1 MTEKRLRLWQAQAF
15 EEWKRSRFDAITGYD
30 DEQKWNVSTGEFDT
44 TKTARYKEVQ
54 GGTIEV
60 VTGGGKTAV
69 GFMAICDWLRKGD
82 NQQVVVCV
90 PTTRLLHQWS
100 EELSEMGATVCR
112 WGGGHG
118 RPNTVDS
125 KIVVGVVNS
134 LRKWE
139 EPRVNVNRLL
149 IVDECHRLGSDGNSI
164 IPQVIPHDAILGLS
178 ATPERSDGKSV
189 TALTGP
195 IIYRLSYREALDAGI
210 IPSFTLKAVAAPLSW
225 VERFEYDDYSQKIAI
240 VNGKISEEFGSGGN
254 FFAIPENASPNIAIY
269 KALCNNRKRL
279 VNNSRGRID
288 LLTHLLAKHAQDKV
302 ILFHESVSALNGLA
316 HRFKDAY
323 DPAVYHYEIENREE
337 EFQRWM
343 DGDTKLLF
351 SCRALNEGMNA
362 PEVDV
367 AIMLSGS
374 NGVRS
379 RIQTLGRALRGE
391 NALIYLVYAP
401 QTTDTKG
408 LTGLISSGGV
418 PKKFV
423 KHFAWQDDT
432 LTGITAPYWF
442 SNIHSKP
449 SHSRNDTPVEHR
461 LFGRAPLPLLDEA
474 IGYMPVT
481 TFPYSTII
489 IPPYLGGG
497 DTQ

>member
-1 MTEKRLRLWQAQAF
+1 M
-15 EEWKRSRFDAITGYD
+15 
-30 DEQKWNVSTGEFDT
+30 
-44 TKTARYKEVQ
+44 
-54 GGTIEV
+54 
-60 VTGGGKTAV
+60 
-69 GFMAICDWLRKGD
+69 
-82 NQQVVVCV
+82 
-90 PTTRLLHQWS
+90 
-100 EELSEMGATVCR
+100 
-112 WGGGHG
+112 
-118 RPNTVDS
+118 
-125 KIVVGVVNS
+125 
-134 LRKWE
+134 
-139 EPRVNVNRLL
+139 
-149 IVDECHRLGSDGNSI
+149 
-164 IPQVIPHDAILGLS
+164 
-178 ATPERSDGKSV
+178 

-195 IIYRLSYREALDAGI
+195 IIYKLSYREALDAGI

-225 VERFEYDDYSQKIAI
+225 HERYQYDDYSQKIAI
-240 VNGKISEEFGSGGN
+240 VHGKLTEEFGGGN
-254 FFAIPENASPNIAIY
+254 FFGIPENASKYIAIF

-279 VNNSRGRID
+279 VNNTRSRID

-379 RIQTLGRALRGE
+379 RIQTLGRALRGK

-401 QTTDTKG
+401 QTSDKDG

-432 LTGITAPYWF
+432 LTGITAPFWF
-442 SNIHSKP
+442 SGLKEQQSRL
-449 SHSRNDTPVEHR
+449 RNDTPVEHR
-461 LFGRAPLPLLDEA
+461 LFSREPLPLIDKA
-474 IGYMPVT
+474 IGNIPVT

>member
-1 MTEKRLRLWQAQAF
+1 MTEKRLYLWQAQAF
-15 EEWKRSRFDAITGYD
+15 EEWKRSRFNAITGYD
-30 DEQKWNVSTGEFDT
+30 DEQKWNLHTGEFDT
-44 TKTARYKEVQ
+44 TKTPRYKEVQ
-54 GGTIEV
+54 GGTIAV

-69 GFMAICDWLRKGD
+69 GFMAIFDHLRKGN
-82 NQQVVVCV
+82 NQQVVVVV

-100 EELSEMGATVCR
+100 EELSAMGATVCC

-118 RPNTVDS
+118 RPDANSS

-134 LRKWE
+134 LRKW
-139 EPRVNVNRLL
+139 RKLRTNTNCLL

-195 IIYRLSYREALDAGI
+195 IIYKLSYREALDAGI

-225 VERFEYDDYSQKIAI
+225 HERFEYDDYSQKIAI
-240 VNGKISEEFGSGGN
+240 VHGKLTEEFGGGN
-254 FFAIPENASPNIAIY
+254 FFGIPESASKYIAIF

-279 VNNSRGRID
+279 VNNTRSRID
-288 LLTHLLAKHAQDKV
+288 LLTHLLAKHSQDKV

-323 DPAVYHYEIENREE
+323 DPALYHYEIENREE

-432 LTGITAPYWF
+432 LTGTTAPFWF
-442 SNIHSKP
+442 SGLKEQQ
-449 SHSRNDTPVEHR
+449 SHTRSDTPVGHR
-461 LFGRAPLPLLDEA
+461 LFSREPLPLIDEA
-474 IGYMPVT
+474 IGYIPVT
-481 TFPYSTII
+481 TKPYVPIT